1 MIQTSLYK
9 SIFCFILGSHCLFA
23 LKNPK
28 TEFEIAVRH
37 FNSDRVAI
45 AEKILTKRTLE
56 EWGDY
61 SSAVLLLRIK
71 CANVQGDLEGTKST
85 VHDFFSLYPESK
97 YKNVVYQIAGDIF
110 VNEGLYS
117 KALEYYL
124 NARKYS
130 AEEIKPK
137 IDKRI
142 LNTISI
148 GISAHDS

>member
-1 MIQTSLYK
+1 MIRNRLYK
-9 SIFCFILGSHCLFA
+9 SIFYFIIGSHCLFA
-23 LKNPK
+23 IKNPK

-61 SSAVLLLRIK
+61 SSAVLLLQIK
-71 CANVQGDLEGTKST
+71 CAYAQGDLEGTKLAI
-85 VHDFFSLYPESK
+85 HDFFLLYPESK
-97 YKNVVYQIAGDIF
+97 YKNEVYQTAGDIF

-130 AEEIKPK
+130 DEKIRSK

-142 LNTISI
+142 LNTIS
-148 GISAHDS
+148 